1 MKISDF
7 YKTEYVDYSSYDN
20 LRKIAS
26 LVDGQKNASR
36 KILYTLLEK
45 NIKEKVKVSQLSSK
59 IEEFSEYL
67 HGSLED
73 VVVNAGQDFVG
84 SNNIALVQKSG
95 NFGTRFT
102 PEASASR
109 YIHAYGSKA
118 FFELFNKQDTPILR
132 HQTFEGH
139 KIEPMFFVPKL
150 PLLLINGSEGV
161 SSGFAQKIRPRDPK
175 QITKYIKSKLEGR
188 NPSVKIIPWFRGF
201 NGTIEQGENDSQWL
215 INGVVKRVG
224 VNRVQITEVPIG
236 YNLKSYISVLD
247 KLEEKNIIQSYR
259 DKSENDVF
267 LFDINIQSKVL
278 KMWSDEELLLKLKL
292 QKKVTENYTVL
303 NENNKI
309 QVFDSA
315 KDILDSFIKIK
326 LEYVELRKLN
336 LIDTLEQEIELDNSK
351 YLFIQAIVTDS
362 LKINKRKKADIIKDL
377 EKIEGVVQKDGSY
390 DYLLGMNILSLTDER
405 LIKLK
410 SDIKERKEKMNE
422 LKKQKPS
429 EIWANEL

>member
-1 MKISDF
+1 
-7 YKTEYVDYSSYDN
+7 
-20 LRKIAS
+20 
-26 LVDGQKNASR
+26 
-36 KILYTLLEK
+36 
-45 NIKEKVKVSQLSSK
+45 
-59 IEEFSEYL
+59 
-67 HGSLED
+67 
-73 VVVNAGQDFVG
+73 
-84 SNNIALVQKSG
+84 
-95 NFGTRFT
+95 
-102 PEASASR
+102 
-109 YIHAYGSKA
+109 
-118 FFELFNKQDTPILR
+118 
-132 HQTFEGH
+132 
-139 KIEPMFFVPKL
+139 
-150 PLLLINGSEGV
+150 
-161 SSGFAQKIRPRDPK
+161 
-175 QITKYIKSKLEGR
+175 
-188 NPSVKIIPWFRGF
+188 
-201 NGTIEQGENDSQWL
+201 
-215 INGVVKRVG
+215 VKRVG